1 MKMNI
6 RKHPIPEFITLNK
19 LGDATLVRVR
29 QSHRSK
35 RITIRIEGYQR
46 VELIMPF
53 GHFQKAQDFLLGKES
68 WIRKKLKSLER
79 QIINNSDGLV
89 IFNVDYTLEYI
100 DSKDEKVQ
108 FCDNKIIVYS
118 AIDNRAKTLRN
129 FLTNFLFSKI
139 SQIVHDIRDKWNLQ
153 WPAIR
158 ISNNKSTWGSCSS
171 KGMLSFNRRLIFAP
185 LEILYYVIV
194 HEMCH
199 LVEMNHSARFWH
211 LVSNLCPDYK
221 VHKQWLKE
229 NSYRLHDY
237 ASNWG
242 LLSGI

>member
-19 LGDATLVRVR
+19 LGDTTLVRVR

-35 RITIRIEGYQR
+35 RIAIRIEDYQR

-68 WIRKKLKSLER
+68 WVREKLKSLER

-108 FCDNKIIVYS
+108 FCDNKITVYS

-229 NSYRLHDY
+229 NSFRLHHY
-237 ASNWG
+237 SNNLDG
-242 LLSGI
+242 S